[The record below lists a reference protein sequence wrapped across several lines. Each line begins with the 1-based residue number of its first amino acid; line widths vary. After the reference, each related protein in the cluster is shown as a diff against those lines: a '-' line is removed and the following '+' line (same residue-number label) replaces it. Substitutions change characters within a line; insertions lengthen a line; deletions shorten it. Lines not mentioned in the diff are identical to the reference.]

1 MSWIL
6 NQSSCIRNQHNF
18 YLRLFFF
25 LLYDSDLL
33 PPLYTDAWSMVVI
46 FALAGEAIQN
56 WRWRGV
62 VDSTGWNPLPSRS
75 VQVNWSCC
83 LWGRGSAVFISGM
96 SSKLV
101 LPMCLWPW
109 GSFDDACFRTEQNNN
124 RTQTWLYRLGG
135 WLAMFLGLTLL
146 RWLKD
151 MRMNLLDD
159 CLILCLILT

>member
-6 NQSSCIRNQHNF
+6 NQSSCMRNQHNF

-83 LWGRGSAVFISGM
+83 LWGRGSAVFISWY
-96 SSKLV
+96 V
-101 LPMCLWPW
+101 LKTGIAHVFVSLGQLWWRMFQNWAEQQPNSDLALQTRRLACNVPW
-109 GSFDDACFRTEQNNN
+109 PDTFEVTEGYAN
-124 RTQTWLYRLGG
+124 
-135 WLAMFLGLTLL
+135 
-146 RWLKD
+146 K
-151 MRMNLLDD
+151 
-159 CLILCLILT
+159 I